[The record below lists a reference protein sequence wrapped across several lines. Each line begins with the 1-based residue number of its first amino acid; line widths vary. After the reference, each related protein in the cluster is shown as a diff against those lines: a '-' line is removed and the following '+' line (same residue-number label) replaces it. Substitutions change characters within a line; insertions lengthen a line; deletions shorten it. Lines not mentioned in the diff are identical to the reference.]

1 MTQIPTTDTEAKL
14 LESMQQNDR
23 LIQDLQI
30 AQQTIQKLENEK
42 GTLLGEKRHV
52 ENSVTAVRNLMDQL
66 KEQYLQEQI
75 RVLNLEDVIRIIRTS
90 ADTERN
96 SYNVELAKRSKEIQS
111 LKEQSNIHVGQIL
124 KKTQAI
130 SYTESLARNIF
141 NIMFA
146 LLSDTKTSKKIK
158 EFVGATLTLKELVN
172 LCIINT
178 GLSFNYDSAE
188 CQALRIHVDKF
199 DKLDAENVDRITY
212 MYQALWL
219 LSKVVSDI
227 TTDNSKSE

>member
-66 KEQYLQEQI
+66 KEQYIQEQI
-75 RVLNLEDVIRIIRTS
+75 RALNLEDVIRIIRTS
-90 ADTERN
+90 ADTERS
-96 SYNVELAKRSKEIQS
+96 SYSAELAKCNKEIQS

-158 EFVGATLTLKELVN
+158 EFVGATVTLKELVN

-227 TTDNSKSE
+227 TTNNSKSE